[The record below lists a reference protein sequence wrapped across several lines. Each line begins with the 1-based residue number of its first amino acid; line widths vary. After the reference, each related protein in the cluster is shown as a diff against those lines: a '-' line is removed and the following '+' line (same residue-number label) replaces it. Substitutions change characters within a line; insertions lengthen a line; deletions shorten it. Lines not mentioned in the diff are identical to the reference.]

1 MTSFFLAGD
10 DSTTTSPDRET
21 LKQQRGIMVY
31 TFLKMY
37 LVIFNVSIKREFFLA
52 FNILV

>member
-1 MTSFFLAGD
+1 MDPSDDKKIKITSFFLAGD

-31 TFLKMY
+31 TFLK
-37 LVIFNVSIKREFFLA
+37 NVSGDF
-52 FNILV
+52 